1 MGNRDVSDEVLR
13 AFAVGRI
20 FILETLSTASFGS
33 KVAVTNVA
41 IGSMDRQ
48 RVDFYLDLRFPYD
61 FAAYSI
67 DEDCSLPVGAFETF
81 SHFMETGN
89 AGGS

>member
-1 MGNRDVSDEVLR
+1 MKATLRARRRTRAMGNRDVSDEVLR

-20 FILETLSTASFGS
+20 FILETLSAASFGS

-48 RVDFYLDLRFPYD
+48 RVDF
-61 FAAYSI
+61 
-67 DEDCSLPVGAFETF
+67 
-81 SHFMETGN
+81 
-89 AGGS
+89 